1 MSFHV
6 LTNGIYTI
14 EISFES
20 LNLHLDYR
28 CSIFEKIRK
37 RNQTLDIKKNGNWDL
52 NLRLIAWLLK
62 NKTLNK
68 DIANNKQQLYMFF
81 LEVVATILVLI
92 IIFQLLQLTNYQLTF
107 THEKNYACSSLYI
120 NKVSQHAVVRNK
132 LHKII
137 EINLFI
143 FYNN

>member
-37 RNQTLDIKKNGNWDL
+37 PNQTLDIKKNGNWDL

-68 DIANNKQQLYMFF
+68 DIANNK
-81 LEVVATILVLI
+81 
-92 IIFQLLQLTNYQLTF
+92 
-107 THEKNYACSSLYI
+107 
-120 NKVSQHAVVRNK
+120 
-132 LHKII
+132 
-137 EINLFI
+137 
-143 FYNN
+143 